1 MVKIQNQ
8 FKRYEIKYL
17 LDARQYESVRRT
29 MQGRTVGDE
38 YGKST
43 ICNIYYDTPDRRLIR
58 RSLEK
63 PVYKEKMRLRSYG
76 TPHGDDR
83 VFIELKKKY
92 ESVVYKRRAD
102 MTLDAALRFTEA
114 RRTRR

>member
-43 ICNIYYDTPDRRLIR
+43 ICNIY
-58 RSLEK
+58 
-63 PVYKEKMRLRSYG
+63 
-76 TPHGDDR
+76 
-83 VFIELKKKY
+83 
-92 ESVVYKRRAD
+92 
-102 MTLDAALRFTEA
+102 
-114 RRTRR
+114 